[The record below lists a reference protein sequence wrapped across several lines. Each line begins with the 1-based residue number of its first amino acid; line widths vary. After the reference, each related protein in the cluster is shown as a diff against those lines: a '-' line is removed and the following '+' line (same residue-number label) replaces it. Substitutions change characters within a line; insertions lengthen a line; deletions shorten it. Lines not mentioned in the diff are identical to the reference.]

1 MKVTPSRSDI
11 IVFMHYVLDG
21 AIQVPAAALRIQVQN
36 ACHVR
41 MAGRETQTVVGP
53 ISMEI
58 RGGEFL
64 SIVAPPASGKTSL
77 LRMIAGTLPVT
88 GGEIR
93 IMGARIQPPERDF
106 GLVLQKPALLGWRTV
121 MQNILLQAE
130 LRGLNLAESRNRA
143 RRLLAWFD
151 LSKFEESRPHELPPG
166 TAQLVSVCRALVHCP
181 ALLLLDEPF
190 RMLNTLALEQILDA
204 FQRLWLE
211 TKTTALLCTG
221 NIQEAVLLSD
231 RIAVMSQGPGR
242 ILQEYSI
249 DLPRPRRMDRATTP
263 LIAEYCSRI
272 RTLFRAQG
280 VLP

>member
-1 MKVTPSRSDI
+1 
-11 IVFMHYVLDG
+11 
-21 AIQVPAAALRIQVQN
+21 
-36 ACHVR
+36 
-41 MAGRETQTVVGP
+41 
-53 ISMEI
+53 
-58 RGGEFL
+58 
-64 SIVAPPASGKTSL
+64 
-77 LRMIAGTLPVT
+77 LP
-88 GGEIR
+88 
-93 IMGARIQPPERDF
+93 
-106 GLVLQKPALLGWRTV
+106 LG
-121 MQNILLQAE
+121 M
-130 LRGLNLAESRNRA
+130 
-143 RRLLAWFD
+143 
-151 LSKFEESRPHELPPG
+151 
-166 TAQLVSVCRALVHCP
+166 AQLVSVCRALVHRP

-190 RMLNTLALEQILDA
+190 RMLDTLALEQILDA

-242 ILQEYSI
+242 ILQEYLI